1 MEYRHEIIDFGESV
15 PVKCFIHQLGHSAQ
29 HWHNSL
35 ELLFVLSGSVSIV
48 TSGRHYRLH
57 KDDVIL
63 INSNDPHELTADS
76 CILAAVQIKLSL
88 FDDKLVRNTSL
99 RFDCNSL
106 TRPNDPGI
114 PRIKRIVAQ
123 FVKNYAMSDES
134 RLFRAKSLSYALLAE
149 LVTSFHAE
157 NSNND
162 SRQMQ
167 YQYERIARIV
177 SYINQ
182 HLSENITLQTL
193 AEQEYLSVPYLSKFF
208 VRMMGMNFSVYLN
221 QLRLERAVS
230 DLLSTS
236 DTIDE
241 ISQRSGFAN
250 PQSFVQLFKKKYGL
264 LPSKYRKQQAARDLP
279 FPKSTPEFNEY
290 TILDTHQYL
299 NYFASYLNEAQASP
313 LPEEHA
319 ADLSTQATVSV
330 QAGKLLRHKWKR
342 FIGVGSAKELLMA
355 GVREMLSALQK
366 DVGFEY
372 VKFHGILSDD
382 MRVVSRSREGSLS
395 YSFVYVDKALDFLRS
410 IGLKPLVQLSFMPG
424 AIAKDRT
431 HTIFESTMINSL
443 PENMQDWCDL
453 IRAFMRHIL
462 SRYGR
467 EEISSWLY
475 TVWNEP
481 DTPRNMFGFGEDA
494 QFYSFYKESCEA
506 VRSVLPEAR
515 IGSPSTYFDAQD
527 GGRWIRCFS
536 KWCSENGC
544 MPDFLLFHYYGTKV
558 TLDQMASSG
567 QTLGMGQLS
576 LTDDA
581 DDPSKTIDLMLEYA
595 RDAYPENTPVYLSE
609 WNFTPSKRD
618 LLGDT
623 CFRACYLV
631 KNILENYDRL
641 DAMGYWMLTDMF
653 EEHQIPDDV
662 FHGGLGLYTYN
673 GIPKSACHAFR
684 LLAMLGD
691 ELIEKGDGWFLTRK
705 GNTYQLM
712 LYNYSHYSALY
723 AAGEPFDMTY
733 KNRYTPFEPLQKRDF
748 ELRLQDIGDGEWQIK
763 EYTLNRQS
771 GSSFDKWVDMG
782 AMPMESSE
790 EVELL
795 KGYSMPMLNRY
806 SLSSNGKS
814 LTINALLEPLEV
826 RLMLF
831 CRSQNT

>member
-1 MEYRHEIIDFGESV
+1 
-15 PVKCFIHQLGHSAQ
+15 
-29 HWHNSL
+29 
-35 ELLFVLSGSVSIV
+35 
-48 TSGRHYRLH
+48 
-57 KDDVIL
+57 
-63 INSNDPHELTADS
+63 
-76 CILAAVQIKLSL
+76 
-88 FDDKLVRNTSL
+88 
-99 RFDCNSL
+99 
-106 TRPNDPGI
+106 
-114 PRIKRIVAQ
+114 
-123 FVKNYAMSDES
+123 
-134 RLFRAKSLSYALLAE
+134 
-149 LVTSFHAE
+149 
-157 NSNND
+157 
-162 SRQMQ
+162 
-167 YQYERIARIV
+167 
-177 SYINQ
+177 
-182 HLSENITLQTL
+182 
-193 AEQEYLSVPYLSKFF
+193 
-208 VRMMGMNFSVYLN
+208 MGMNFSVYLN

-250 PQSFVQLFKKKYGL
+250 PQAFVQLFKKKYGM
-264 LPSKYRKQQAARDLP
+264 LPSKYRKQQTKQDLP

-299 NYFASYLNEAQASP
+299 NYFASYLNEEDSSP

-319 ADLSTQATVSV
+319 ADLSTQATVQILSG
-330 QAGKLLRHKWKR
+330 QPLQHKWKR

-355 GVREMLSALQK
+355 DVQNMLSLIQK

-382 MRVVSRSREGSLS
+382 MRVVSRGRNGSLS
-395 YSFVYVDKALDFLRS
+395 YSFVYVDKALDYLCS
-410 IGLKPLVQLSFMPG
+410 IGLKPLIQLSFMPE
-424 AIAKDRT
+424 AIAKDKT

-443 PENMQDWCDL
+443 PENMQDWYDL
-453 IRAFMRHIL
+453 IRAFMQHIL
-462 SRYGR
+462 SRYGKT
-467 EEISSWLY
+467 EVSSWLY

-481 DTPRNMFGFGEDA
+481 DTPGNMFGFEDDA
-494 QFYSFYKESCEA
+494 LFYSFYKESCLA
-506 VRSVLPEAR
+506 VHSVLPEAR

-536 KWCSENGC
+536 KWCKENGC

-558 TLDQMASSG
+558 TIDQMASAG
-567 QTLGMGQLS
+567 QTLGVGQLS

-595 RDAYPENTPVYLSE
+595 RNAYPENTPVYLSE

-684 LLAMLGD
+684 MLALLGD
-691 ELIEKGDGWFLTRK
+691 ELIGNGDGWFLTRK
-705 GNTYQLM
+705 GEDYQLM

-733 KNRYTPFEPLQKRDF
+733 KKRYTPFEPLQKRDF

-782 AMPMESSE
+782 AMPLESE
-790 EVELL
+790 EEIDLL

-806 SLSSNGKS
+806 RLSSNGKS

-831 CRSQNT
+831 GKSQNI